1 VVFASAD
8 AVEKARAAYGSSR
21 CGGLLTQQRLSA
33 HRSFW
38 VQLIGGGVSL
48 QGAYLDCCS
57 EGSVMHICVAGSTIQ
72 LIVLKV
78 NRKFMTWRRYNQ
90 LRLL

>member
-1 VVFASAD
+1 MAS
-8 AVEKARAAYGSSR
+8 RAAAAQ
-21 CGGLLTQQRLSA
+21 CVLFCNKA
-33 HRSFW
+33 
-38 VQLIGGGVSL
+38 
-48 QGAYLDCCS
+48 CCS